1 MKTIATI
8 ALLFLAVVALGQ
20 TTPPSPTLASVSL
33 TSEIGFT
40 PLPLTQGK
48 TPQTSPCA
56 SSPYTTDSQIY
67 TVIVKLKPQTISG
80 AKEFKQ
86 LPNVWADDA
95 NPRLFYLVTGNAGIS
110 QIKTSR
116 KTYSAGF
123 SNAAGEFVVPDL
135 TWADASDVLTEL
147 QKSPTAVTGLA
158 TTLSSSATLS
168 LVPVTLPANT
178 DMDDLL
184 QALAKRGA
192 RYHSQTGWA
201 TAIQLLQANPP
212 VLPDVVVKPPITLT
226 MPDGSGVTTDLKTSI
241 DQLQG
246 LVNAI
251 GVHKATAA
259 GSSGSKLDPSVIF
272 LVDSPCLTVELLPSV
287 TGSNVTGGIVDFSAH
302 YLFPFAKGNSFARFN
317 VSGTSPLNRSDT
329 GASSTLTATFDA
341 ALNRDTQPTGTT
353 SGPVRYT
360 GGLTASYQRAD
371 VTGSMRS
378 SKGSGGLKGSVS
390 FPGLTQLT
398 GDDTRPTLTFSAV
411 GSTINT
417 TGTSTGTG
425 TGTGTSTATGD
436 TSQFEGNATLKA
448 KFRWTPVFN
457 SAIDGVYN
465 ISHDP
470 IYGGRKTNYLIN
482 VDLIK
487 FIMRDPFEFAATW
500 KCGRPAPDYNR
511 ICGFY
516 MGFSIAS
523 QQ

>member
-1 MKTIATI
+1 MKTITTV
-8 ALLFLAVVALGQ
+8 ALLFLAAVTLAQ
-20 TTPPSPTLASVSL
+20 TTPPAPTLASVSL

-67 TVIVKLKPQTISG
+67 TVIVKLKPQTMSG
-80 AKEFKQ
+80 AREFKQ
-86 LPNVWADDA
+86 LPNVWVDDT
-95 NPRLFYLVTGNAGIS
+95 NPKLFYLVTGNAGIS

-116 KTYSAGF
+116 RTYDAGF
-123 SNAAGEFVVPDL
+123 SNAAGEFVVPNL
-135 TWADASDVLTEL
+135 TWADASDILTEL

-158 TTLSSSATLS
+158 TNLSSSATLS

-178 DMDDLL
+178 DMDDLMQEL
-184 QALAKRGA
+184 GKRGA
-192 RYHSQTGWA
+192 RYHSQSGWA

-212 VLPDVVVKPPITLT
+212 VLPGVAVQPPIKLT
-226 MPDGSGVTTDLKTSI
+226 MPAAAGAVTTDLTTSI
-241 DQLQG
+241 GYLQG
-246 LVNAI
+246 LVNAL
-251 GVHKATAA
+251 GVHKATAQGTA
-259 GSSGSKLDPSVIF
+259 GAALDPTIIF
-272 LVDSPCLTVELLPSV
+272 LVDSPCLTVELLPAV

-317 VSGTSPLNRSDT
+317 VSGTSPLDRSAT
-329 GASSTLTATFDA
+329 GASSTVTATFDA

-353 SGPVRYT
+353 GGPVRFT

-390 FPGLTQLT
+390 FPSVTQLT
-398 GDDTRPTLTFSAV
+398 GNDTRPTLTFSAV

-417 TGTSTGTG
+417 TGTSTGTV
-425 TGTGTSTATGD
+425 TGTSTDTPD

-448 KFRWTPVFN
+448 KFRWTPIFN

-482 VDLIK
+482 VDLLK
-487 FIMRDPFEFAATW
+487 FIVRDPLEFAATW